1 MFGKPTRPFPPLP
14 EKKIIGSSSSETVS
28 ERQEKLTAYLQAVL
42 ENGILS
48 STAEVQRFIDIET
61 DAPPVPSVF
70 RSNVPRGTPMPP

>member
-1 MFGKPTRPFPPLP
+1 M
-14 EKKIIGSSSSETVS
+14 S